1 MRGAREFARL
11 KEQGQRRIC
20 GCLILNWRTLE
31 GGDGRSRVG
40 VVTSRRLGGA
50 VVRNRARRLIREA
63 FRLNQHR
70 LRVPLQL
77 ILVARAS
84 IVGRALNGVVR
95 DLRRGLSE
103 VGLWS
108 EPPPA
113 TTVGESA
120 PGPGPAQPT
129 MTPPC
134 A

>member
-20 GCLILNWRTLE
+20 GCLILNWRPLDD
-31 GGDGRSRVG
+31 GKGRSRVG

-84 IVGRALNGVVR
+84 IVGRALHGVVR

-103 VGLWS
+103 AGLWS
-108 EPPPA
+108 EAPA
-113 TTVGESA
+113 VTAVDA
-120 PGPGPAQPT
+120 GPGPAVPSL
-129 MTPPC
+129 TPPC